1 MESKNKK
8 INTNELMKVFNIEPI
23 KKLGQN
29 FLHDF
34 NIVEKIVLSA
44 EVTKEDTVI
53 EIGPGL
59 GVMTSYLAERAKKV
73 IAVEIDKK
81 LIPVLELLQ
90 SDFDNIEIINQDILK
105 LDLKNDLFNKYCSGD
120 NVKVVANLPYYITT
134 PIIMKF
140 LEEDIKSLDSMTF
153 LVQKEVAER
162 ICAKP
167 GGKEY
172 GSLTVA
178 VNYFAKSKIM
188 FKVPPTVF
196 IPKPNVDS
204 SVIRLD
210 VRKES
215 PFYLKDQEYF
225 FKVLKASFAQRR
237 KTLANSL
244 ANSSYLDVSRED
256 VYRALDELGKGHSIR
271 GEVLSSEEFGKL
283 ANILYDIKE
292 KYKS

>member
-1 MESKNKK
+1 
-8 INTNELMKVFNIEPI
+8 MKVYNIEPV

-29 FLHDF
+29 FLHDY

-44 EVTKEDTVI
+44 DISKDDCVVEV
-53 EIGPGL
+53 GPGL
-59 GVMTSYLAERAKKV
+59 GVMTPYLAEKAGKV
-73 IAVEIDKK
+73 VAVEIDRK
-81 LIPVLELLQ
+81 LIPVLERLK
-90 SDFDNIEIINQDILK
+90 DDYDNIEIINEDVLRV
-105 LDLKNDLFNKYCSGD
+105 DLNKNIVDKYCNES

-140 LEEDIKSLDSMTF
+140 LEENVRNLESMTF

-172 GSLTVA
+172 GMLTVA
-178 VNYFAKSKIM
+178 VNYFAYPKIL
-188 FKVPPTVF
+188 FKVSPSVF

-210 VRKES
+210 IRKER
-215 PFYLKDQEYF
+215 PYYLKDQDYF
-225 FKVLKASFAQRR
+225 FKVLKAAFGQRR

-244 ANSSYLDVSRED
+244 ANAPYLKITRDD
-256 VYRALDELGKGHSIR
+256 VYNALGQMGKDPSIR
-271 GEVLSSEEFGKL
+271 GEVLSGEEFGTL
-283 ANILYDIKE
+283 SNILYDNQ
-292 KYKS
+292 SNS

>member
-1 MESKNKK
+1 MERGKK
-8 INTNELMKVFNIEPI
+8 INTKELMKVYNIEPV

-29 FLHDF
+29 FLHDY

-44 EVTKEDTVI
+44 DIDKDDCVI

-59 GVMTSYLAERAKKV
+59 GVMTSYLAERANKV

-81 LIPVLELLQ
+81 LIPVLEHLKE
-90 SDFDNIEIINQDILK
+90 DYENIEIVNEDVLK
-105 LDLKNDLFNKYCSGD
+105 LDINKEIIEKYCSD
-120 NVKVVANLPYYITT
+120 KNVKVVANLPYYITT

-140 LEEDIKSLDSMTF
+140 LEENVMNLESMTF

-162 ICAKP
+162 ICSKP

-172 GSLTVA
+172 GMLTVA
-178 VNYFAKSKIM
+178 VNYFAYPKSL
-188 FKVPPTVF
+188 FKVSPSVF

-204 SVIRLD
+204 SVIRFD
-210 VRKES
+210 VRKER
-215 PFYLKDQEYF
+215 PFHLKDQDFF

-244 ANSSYLDVSRED
+244 SNAPYLNVTRED
-256 VYRALDELGKGHSIR
+256 VCKALEEMGKGISIR
-271 GEVLSSEEFGKL
+271 GEVLSGEEFGTL
-283 ANILYDIKE
+283 SNILYDIHTK
-292 KYKS
+292 